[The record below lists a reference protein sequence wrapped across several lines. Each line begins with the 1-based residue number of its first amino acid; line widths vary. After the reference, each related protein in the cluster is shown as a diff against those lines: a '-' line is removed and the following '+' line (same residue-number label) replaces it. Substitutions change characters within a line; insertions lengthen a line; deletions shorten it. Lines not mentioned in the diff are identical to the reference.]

1 MLVATGETDHPA
13 IDEIGDDKAHLVVV
27 ARVAGHRSHQ
37 ILKRHTFATATRH
50 SRLHFFRRSNREN
63 GSRIFL
69 LTGKPGSYAHV
80 KRMKAWYE
88 KDEFWETVAN
98 LMFAG
103 PRWAAA
109 PVEIEEVV
117 ALLSVKAPAAILDLC
132 CGPGRHSLELAR
144 RGFRVTGV
152 DRTLS
157 YLEKARQQAAEEKLE
172 VEFVQEDMRR
182 FSRPEA
188 FDGVINLFT
197 SFGYFENPAE
207 DRQVLVNLHRS
218 LKPGGALVMDSVGKE
233 VLARIFRER
242 DWREEDGVILLEE
255 RRISKDWSWIDN
267 RWILLKD
274 QSRQEFRVSHRLYSA
289 AEMTALLKGCGFDSV
304 EIYGDLTGVPYDHTA
319 NRLVAVARK

>member
-1 MLVATGETDHPA
+1 V
-13 IDEIGDDKAHLVVV
+13 
-27 ARVAGHRSHQ
+27 
-37 ILKRHTFATATRH
+37 
-50 SRLHFFRRSNREN
+50 
-63 GSRIFL
+63 
-69 LTGKPGSYAHV
+69 
-80 KRMKAWYE
+80 KAWYE
-88 KDEFWETVAN
+88 KDEFWETMAN

-117 ALLSVKAPAAILDLC
+117 ALLRVKPPATILDLC

-144 RGFRVTGV
+144 RGFHVTGV

-157 YLEKARQQAAEEKLE
+157 YLEKARQQAAAEKLE
-172 VEFVQEDMRR
+172 IEFVQEDMRR
-182 FSRPEA
+182 FSRPDA

-218 LKPGGALVMDSVGKE
+218 LKPGGALVMDTVGKE

-255 RRISKDWSWIDN
+255 RRISHDWSWIDN

-274 QSRQEFRVSHRLYSA
+274 QSRREFRVSHRIYSA
-289 AEMTALLKGCGFDSV
+289 AELSGLLKDCGFASV
-304 EIYGDLTGVPYDHTA
+304 ETYGDLAGSPYDHLAT
-319 NRLVAVARK
+319 RLVTVARK